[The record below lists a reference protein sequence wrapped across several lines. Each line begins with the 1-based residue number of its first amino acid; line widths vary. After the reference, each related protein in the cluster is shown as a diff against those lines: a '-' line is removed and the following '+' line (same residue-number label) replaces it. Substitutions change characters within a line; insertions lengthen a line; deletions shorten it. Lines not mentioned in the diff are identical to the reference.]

1 MMDRKAESQI
11 WQTVEILF
19 EHFTDKPT
27 YTRQEIAK
35 GLGDVHFNTIYKDEQ
50 ILLGW
55 CEPYAQ
61 SLRRRQRLN
70 HYQVWLLAICRM
82 IVCHYGK
89 RDAESFF
96 FNNGDK
102 LTRENFEQFRRE
114 KSDCINQAKRIHA
127 A

>member
-1 MMDRKAESQI
+1 MNTKAETQL

-19 EHFTDKPT
+19 EHFTTKPT

-50 ILLGW
+50 ILLSW
-55 CEPYAQ
+55 CEPYSE
-61 SLRRRQRLN
+61 SLRRRQRLTP
-70 HYQVWLLAICRM
+70 YQVWLLAICRI

-89 RDAESFF
+89 KEAETFF
-96 FNNGDK
+96 FNNSDR
-102 LTRENFEQFRRE
+102 LTLQKFEQFRRE
-114 KSDCINQAKRIHA
+114 KHDRINKAKCIHA

>member
-1 MMDRKAESQI
+1 MNKTAETQL

-19 EHFTDKPT
+19 EHFTTKPT

-35 GLGDVHFNTIYKDEQ
+35 GLGEVHFNTIYKDE
-50 ILLGW
+50 LLLIEW

-61 SLRRRQRLN
+61 SLRRRQRLQP
-70 HYQVWLLAICRM
+70 YQVWLLAICRI

-89 RDAESFF
+89 DEAIAFF
-96 FNNGDK
+96 FNNSER
-102 LTRENFEQFRRE
+102 LTRDKFEQFRKKHNERIN
-114 KSDCINQAKRIHA
+114 KAKCIYA

>member
-1 MMDRKAESQI
+1 MDKKAETQI

-35 GLGDVHFNTIYKDEQ
+35 GLGDVHFNTIYKDE
-50 ILLGW
+50 LLLIEW
-55 CEPYAQ
+55 CDSYAQ
-61 SLRRRQRLN
+61 SLRRRQRLQP
-70 HYQVWLLAICRM
+70 YQVWLLVVCRI

-89 RDAESFF
+89 TEAIAFF
-96 FNNGDK
+96 FNNTER
-102 LTRENFEQFRRE
+102 LSREKFEQFRRE
-114 KSDCINQAKRIHA
+114 RNERISQAKRIHA

>member
-1 MMDRKAESQI
+1 MNTKAETQL

-19 EHFTDKPT
+19 EHFTTKPT

-50 ILLGW
+50 ILLNW
-55 CEPYAQ
+55 CEPYSQ

-70 HYQVWLLAICRM
+70 PYQVWLLAICRI
-82 IVCHYGK
+82 IVCHWGK
-89 RDAESFF
+89 KEAESFF
-96 FNNGDK
+96 FNNSER

-114 KSDCINQAKRIHA
+114 AHDRISKAKRIYA

>member
-1 MMDRKAESQI
+1 MDKKAESQI

-19 EHFTDKPT
+19 EHFTNKPT

-50 ILLGW
+50 ILLNW
-55 CEPYAQ
+55 CEPYYQ

-70 HYQVWLLAICRM
+70 PYQVWLLSICRI

-89 RDAESFF
+89 KDAESFF
-96 FNNGDK
+96 FNNGDQ
-102 LTRENFEQFRRE
+102 LTQEKFEQFRRE
-114 KSDCINQAKRIHA
+114 RNDRINQAKRIHA